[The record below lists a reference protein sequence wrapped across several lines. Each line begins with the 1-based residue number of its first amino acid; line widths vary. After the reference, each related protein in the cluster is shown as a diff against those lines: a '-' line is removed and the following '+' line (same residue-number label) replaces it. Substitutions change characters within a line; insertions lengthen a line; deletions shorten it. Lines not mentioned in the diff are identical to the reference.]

1 MPCFSGFLMA
11 DLLELIP
18 SPVFACFVD
27 AKAAFDQVNL
37 EKLLGK
43 EDTKGVDRRIIG
55 TLQYCESFRVLN
67 DVRQGGLLSSLL
79 YNLHADDLNLR
90 LVKTGV
96 GCFIGGVGFNNL
108 SCADNLV
115 IIAPTVAALNHL
127 LSICD
132 EFASANDI
140 VFNTAKTQCMA
151 FIPQGTPLKHIPM
164 AWPSG
169 VSLPFLGSYEY
180 LRFTVAPTLSDEL
193 HVKAL
198 SRSLCCRGNILIRI
212 QWLRGIQLMDD
223 DEIYELCDT
232 SWRDDLQGRKRRQ
245 SQPSKKAQLRVAKPC
260 SRLSNS
266 ASQPSKKVKLSITKP
281 CSRLSNSASQPSK
294 KVKLGIT
301 KPCSRLLNSA
311 SQPSKKAKLG
321 ITKPCSRLSNSI
333 SQAFKTAKPDIAEDI
348 RPCVVPDSYSTQSSP
363 IKELDGNA
371 GVGELIN
378 SEVSALINVDSGLS
392 GTAKAIFIRE
402 WIENCQTFSGHVESH
417 GMQLDDQLNP
427 TEAAREQATLLQES
441 VHPVDSPSI
450 FVDVSQE
457 FPPAA
462 SVSQMSSS
470 MAGGQQSIKSY
481 FTVKKIAKSDV
492 MPTKEAA
499 TKIGGS
505 VNNSKTA
512 WSSLMAKMQ
521 DNQRKDKRLPCPPFK
536 LIKGTPFAVDAFSY
550 GSLPGVTAYFLSH
563 FHYDHY
569 IGLTRR
575 FSSPIYCSKI
585 TGKLAILKLG
595 LSPASVRIIDLN
607 QTITL
612 DNIDV
617 TALESNH
624 CPGAVMFLFKL
635 PTGRRILHTGDFR
648 ACEEMEKISIL
659 REEPIEAVYL
669 DTTFCDDF
677 YNFPLQ
683 KKVIDVAVAIAEKK
697 YNMNK
702 KLLIVVGSY
711 MI

>member
-1 MPCFSGFLMA
+1 
-11 DLLELIP
+11 
-18 SPVFACFVD
+18 
-27 AKAAFDQVNL
+27 
-37 EKLLGK
+37 
-43 EDTKGVDRRIIG
+43 
-55 TLQYCESFRVLN
+55 
-67 DVRQGGLLSSLL
+67 
-79 YNLHADDLNLR
+79 
-90 LVKTGV
+90 
-96 GCFIGGVGFNNL
+96 
-108 SCADNLV
+108 
-115 IIAPTVAALNHL
+115 
-127 LSICD
+127 
-132 EFASANDI
+132 
-140 VFNTAKTQCMA
+140 
-151 FIPQGTPLKHIPM
+151 
-164 AWPSG
+164 
-169 VSLPFLGSYEY
+169 
-180 LRFTVAPTLSDEL
+180 
-193 HVKAL
+193 
-198 SRSLCCRGNILIRI
+198 
-212 QWLRGIQLMDD
+212 MDD

-232 SWRDDLQGRKRRQ
+232 SWQDDLQGRKRRQ

-333 SQAFKTAKPDIAEDI
+333 SQAFKTAKPDIAKDI

-450 FVDVSQE
+450 FVDVSLE

-470 MAGGQQSIKSY
+470 MAGGQQSLKSY

-499 TKIGGS
+499 KKIGEGK
-505 VNNSKTA
+505 VV
-512 WSSLMAKMQ
+512 L
-521 DNQRKDKRLPCPPFK
+521 L
-536 LIKGTPFAVDAFSY
+536 AF
-550 GSLPGVTAYFLSH
+550 FL
-563 FHYDHY
+563 
-569 IGLTRR
+569 
-575 FSSPIYCSKI
+575 
-585 TGKLAILKLG
+585 
-595 LSPASVRIIDLN
+595 
-607 QTITL
+607 
-612 DNIDV
+612 
-617 TALESNH
+617 
-624 CPGAVMFLFKL
+624 
-635 PTGRRILHTGDFR
+635 
-648 ACEEMEKISIL
+648 
-659 REEPIEAVYL
+659 
-669 DTTFCDDF
+669 
-677 YNFPLQ
+677 
-683 KKVIDVAVAIAEKK
+683 VI
-697 YNMNK
+697 
-702 KLLIVVGSY
+702 
-711 MI
+711 

>member
-1 MPCFSGFLMA
+1 
-11 DLLELIP
+11 
-18 SPVFACFVD
+18 
-27 AKAAFDQVNL
+27 
-37 EKLLGK
+37 
-43 EDTKGVDRRIIG
+43 
-55 TLQYCESFRVLN
+55 
-67 DVRQGGLLSSLL
+67 
-79 YNLHADDLNLR
+79 
-90 LVKTGV
+90 
-96 GCFIGGVGFNNL
+96 
-108 SCADNLV
+108 
-115 IIAPTVAALNHL
+115 
-127 LSICD
+127 
-132 EFASANDI
+132 
-140 VFNTAKTQCMA
+140 
-151 FIPQGTPLKHIPM
+151 
-164 AWPSG
+164 
-169 VSLPFLGSYEY
+169 
-180 LRFTVAPTLSDEL
+180 
-193 HVKAL
+193 
-198 SRSLCCRGNILIRI
+198 
-212 QWLRGIQLMDD
+212 MDD

-711 MI
+711 MIGKEKIYDGIASKLGLKIWVDPAKRKVLECLQMESLTKKLAKNPRDASLHVLPMKHLNAGWLSNYLTEFGDCFSSVLAFKPTGWAYQGFDIHPQMAPDVRNKVVSLYALPYSEHSSYEELKRFVRFIKPKEIIPTVNADTVARQKKFAKIFSSWKVPDVVGRENVRQSHLSHFLRD